1 MPAPIVKTLLAA
13 LVQICGALGNARRGH
28 RVLHAIDEVMADLE
42 AWYGKNLQVR
52 AGSVPTASLSITT
65 A

>member
-1 MPAPIVKTLLAA
+1 
-13 LVQICGALGNARRGH
+13 
-28 RVLHAIDEVMADLE
+28 MADLE

-52 AGSVPTASLSITT
+52 AGSVPTTSLSITT